1 MEAVMKHVLAR
12 IVSGSCAVALTASA
26 ALAETKGDELGSYL
40 ADIGPGPVAAHEI
53 LGLPAGVVTQVQ
65 SPKDIVVAIDKA
77 NGDAGKQGFGLSIA
91 PARIGNGPLAVSIA
105 GYLADPLKRL
115 WGGTSF
121 SYAQRTKAFDGT
133 DYQESAAA
141 VHVDYFLDANEDP
154 VVAARVAFIQCAERV
169 ELTTEFIEEVNKR
182 QEERRKKG
190 AMSDEDFKTLKK
202 EIMADVTYD
211 KLKKAGQAAVKCVRD
226 GYDGAKAKWNASQV
240 GVTLG
245 RGWIRGPSGGL
256 GRISLAQH
264 AAVTLA
270 WSVKNMPDSLF
281 NVTLRRVSK
290 EVDTSTLAG
299 TPSFGGSS
307 LAAARYT
314 YGHGDK
320 QDTFL
325 IAEISNAKASKLTEA
340 NASFKYAVGLD
351 RKLTDGV
358 WLEFRLGRSRVA
370 DGEGLET
377 KALASLKFAPAPAIP
392 KLLSGS

>member
-12 IVSGSCAVALTASA
+12 IVSGSCAVTLTASA

-77 NGDAGKQGFGLSIA
+77 NADAGKQGFGISIA
-91 PARIGNGPLAVSIA
+91 PARIGNSPLAVSIA
-105 GYLADPLKRL
+105 DYQTDPFKRL

-141 VHVDYFLDANEDP
+141 VHVNYFLDAKEDP
-154 VVAARVAFIQCAERV
+154 VVAARAAFITCAKYV
-169 ELTTEFIEEVNKR
+169 DFTTEFIDEVNKR
-182 QEERRKKG
+182 QEEQRKKG
-190 AMSDEDFKTLKK
+190 AMHGEDFKKLKE
-202 EIMADVTYD
+202 EIKKDVTYD
-211 KLKKAGQAAVKCVRD
+211 KLKKAGQEAVKCVRD
-226 GYDGAKAKWNASQV
+226 GYDDAKAKWNASQV

-245 RGWIRGPSGGL
+245 RGWIRGASGGL
-256 GRISLAQH
+256 ARTSLAQH

-270 WSVKNMPDSLF
+270 WSTKNMPDSLF

-325 IAEISNAKASKLTEA
+325 IAEISNAKAAKLTEA
-340 NASFKYAVGLD
+340 NAGFKYALGLD

-370 DGEGLET
+370 DGQGLET
-377 KALASLKFAPAPAIP
+377 KALASLKLSPVPAIP
-392 KLLSGS
+392 KLFSGS